1 MRGKRCPGRRKGE
14 EELEARELLFLML
27 YLDEGA
33 ASFLG
38 GGGGGGGGACV
49 LRIRV
54 SQTGAPSTAELG
66 GRPSMVRGQRGTHI
80 PVCAVNR

>member
-38 GGGGGGGGACV
+38 GGGGGGGGAC
-49 LRIRV
+49 
-54 SQTGAPSTAELG
+54 SGFG
-66 GRPSMVRGQRGTHI
+66 
-80 PVCAVNR
+80 

>member
-1 MRGKRCPGRRKGE
+1 VRGKRCPGRRKGE
-14 EELEARELLFLML
+14 EELEARELLFLMF

-54 SQTGAPSTAELG
+54 SQTYRGPSAQQSSAG
-66 GRPSMVRGQRGTHI
+66 GRRWSGDNEGPISHY
-80 PVCAVNR
+80 AL